1 MKEEKNKGLW
11 LNYSSTLQTF
21 LLKQAQAFS
30 TRWQCCTVIQQIQQG
45 GWMRKLS
52 KKLWETNNETPKD
65 WSEYSTQQRKPLW
78 SSTNVAFMVRV
89 RIEYNIQ
96 QGECAVNFLG
106 HYYISKHE
114 EHLFCDFF
122 TPGRCL
128 SFLKTFWVFS
138 TMKIIKYLFLD
149 LIITKGTA
157 FSSPVPWP

>member
-11 LNYSSTLQTF
+11 LNYSSTLQTC

-65 WSEYSTQQRKPLW
+65 WSEYSAQQRKPLW

-89 RIEYNIQ
+89 RIECNIQ
-96 QGECAVNFLG
+96 QGEHTVNFLG

-114 EHLFCDFF
+114 EHLICDLHQE
-122 TPGRCL
+122 GA
-128 SFLKTFWVFS
+128 FLFLRHFDFFS

-157 FSSPVPWP
+157 FSSPVP

>member
-30 TRWQCCTVIQQIQQG
+30 TCWQCCTVIQQIQQG

-89 RIEYNIQ
+89 RIECNIQ
-96 QGECAVNFLG
+96 QAEHTVNFLG

-114 EHLFCDFF
+114 EHLICE
-122 TPGRCL
+122 
-128 SFLKTFWVFS
+128 FLYLEGAF
-138 TMKIIKYLFLD
+138 LFLRH
-149 LIITKGTA
+149 
-157 FSSPVPWP
+157 FEFFPQ